1 MSSISIFQ
9 YHKALIDMLYCPPHD
24 SLICDHAISSAVCVQ
39 KQLNVLVDLD
49 SSETALDPIQSQTV
63 DNVEQETVETVL
75 TNQDT
80 EVVNESD
87 CMNEDVSAH
96 DENCGDVNDAPRVSS
111 GDVCDELNDLAT
123 GGNRISGEN
132 VGEEIRCAE
141 MDVEPSSICISPP
154 GLYSVDKVVASNVF
168 SENGDTGLDNTRS
181 KHLPSKVDSSNVNE
195 FQDIDCDENMMDVE
209 PLSIDFPAQLGSFW
223 SNAQ

>member
-1 MSSISIFQ
+1 MMLL
-9 YHKALIDMLYCPPHD
+9 ALL
-24 SLICDHAISSAVCVQ
+24 AV
-39 KQLNVLVDLD
+39 
-49 SSETALDPIQSQTV
+49 
-63 DNVEQETVETVL
+63 
-75 TNQDT
+75 
-80 EVVNESD
+80 
-87 CMNEDVSAH
+87 MW
-96 DENCGDVNDAPRVSS
+96 
-111 GDVCDELNDLAT
+111 DELNDLAT
-123 GGNRISGEN
+123 SGNCISGEN